1 MINLEQLQSPIFDIK
16 SGGRDIGEKGVKN
29 GIFRHFLKNGTYDL
43 VHFLSEER
51 YYIITCLCK
60 ISSTGKFLFSRY
72 GAKGGQKWGFSARS
86 QKVMNRF
93 GSFS

>member
-1 MINLEQLQSPIFDIK
+1 MINLEQLQSPIFEKK
-16 SGGRDIGEKGVKN
+16 SGGRDIGAKGVKN
-29 GIFRHFLKNGTYDL
+29 EVFRDFLGNGPNDV
-43 VHFLSEER
+43 VHFHTEGR
-51 YYIITCLCK
+51 YYSITCLCK

-86 QKVMNRF
+86 QNVMNIF